1 MEIIFVFLKT
11 YYSGLMQTYGDSQ
24 SMSASSA
31 ILGAGYLYG
40 SGTNMTV
47 SSGARLKLGGV
58 CKKATASGTM
68 STVTYYEATTTPPSP
83 FTGGC

>member
-40 SGTNMTV
+40 YGKNMTV

-68 STVTYYEATTTPPSP
+68 STVTYDKATTTPPSP